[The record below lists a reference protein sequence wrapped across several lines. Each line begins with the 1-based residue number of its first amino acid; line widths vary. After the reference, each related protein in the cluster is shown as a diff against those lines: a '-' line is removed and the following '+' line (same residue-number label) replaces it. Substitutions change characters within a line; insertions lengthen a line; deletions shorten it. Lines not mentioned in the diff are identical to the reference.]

1 MKFEIGKTYETTIS
15 NFYRN
20 CGLVDVGQRFTCH
33 HIDDSGAAWS
43 TDVQF
48 CGKPAGSDGWCVA
61 NPVELSLGY
70 VREVTDMAFAPTT
83 YYIVDV
89 TTEDKR
95 ELMAALKDVPGITSV
110 EDGGMYREDNAYSQV
125 HIEALN
131 AVWSLEQL
139 DELLYSLNYD
149 VVGIVEMERTQ

>member
-43 TDVQF
+43 TDVKF
-48 CGKPAGSDGWCVA
+48 CGKPAGISQGWCVA
-61 NPVELSLGY
+61 TASELSLGY

-83 YYIVDV
+83 NYIVDV
-89 TTEDKR
+89 TTADKQ

-110 EDGGMYREDNAYSQV
+110 EDGGVYREDNAYSQV
-125 HIEALN
+125 RIEALN
-131 AVWSLEQL
+131 AVWTLKQL

-149 VVGIVEMERTQ
+149 VVGIVEQ

>member
-15 NFYRN
+15 NFYRD
-20 CGLVDVGQRFTCH
+20 CGLFGVGQRFTCH
-33 HIDDSGAAWS
+33 RIDGSGNAWS

-48 CGKPAGSDGWCVA
+48 CRVPAGSDGWCVA
-61 NPVELSLGY
+61 TASELSLGY
-70 VREVTDMAFAPTT
+70 VREVTDMAFEPTT

-95 ELMAALKDVPGITSV
+95 ELMSALKDVPGITSV
-110 EDGGMYREDNAYSQV
+110 EDGGMYREDNMYSQV

-131 AVWSLEQL
+131 AVWSLKQL

-149 VVGIVEMERTQ
+149 VVGIVEQ

>member
-1 MKFEIGKTYETTIS
+1 MIIMKFEIGKTYETTKI
-15 NFYRN
+15 NFYRS

-33 HIDDSGAAWS
+33 RIDGSGDAWS

-48 CGKPAGSDGWCVA
+48 CGEPASSDGWCVA
-61 NPVELSLGY
+61 TASELSLGY
-70 VREVTDMAFAPTT
+70 VREVIDMAFAPTT

-95 ELMAALKDVPGITSV
+95 ELMSALKDVPGITSV
-110 EDGGMYREDNAYSQV
+110 EDGGMYREDNMYSQV

-131 AVWSLEQL
+131 AVWPLKQL

-149 VVGIVEMERTQ
+149 VVGIVEQ